1 MKKKH
6 SSQRMTKKQLSR
18 KERESRVRLWLLLG
32 SSLVFLLVVGVLA
45 FGAYQEY
52 VVKPASPVATVNDD
66 DVRIDDY
73 QRRVLYR
80 RFDLRGLLANL
91 DAQMRQ
97 FDPSD
102 ESQQWLYDYFQQQ
115 RQQVEARLMSISTL
129 TLDEMI
135 EEELVSQEAT
145 RRGLTVTDEEV
156 QLEIESQFGY
166 DRDPPIPTPTPITV
180 TVPVTVTPAPTVA
193 LMTEAEFQE
202 SYANYVGNVEEQ
214 TTFREEDFRE
224 LMRSGLLRQKLSDA
238 LGQEVETS
246 GEQVQARH
254 ILLGADDKALA
265 EEILERLR
273 AGEDF
278 AELASEYSTD
288 ESNKD
293 EGGDLGWFSRGSM
306 VEPFEDA
313 AFALQPGE
321 ISDVVET
328 SYGHHIIMLIDR
340 DDDRPFDE
348 DVVEQKRASA
358 LQIWLNEQM
367 NSPAVERYWSS
378 DLVPEDKSP

>member
-1 MKKKH
+1 MKRKR
-6 SSQRMTKKQLSR
+6 SSQSMTKKQLSR
-18 KERESRVRLWLLLG
+18 RERESRVRFWLLLG
-32 SSLVFLLVVGVLA
+32 SSIVFLSVVGVLA

-52 VVKPASPVATVNDD
+52 VVKPASPVATVNNVV
-66 DVRIDDY
+66 VRIDDY

-80 RFDLRGLLANL
+80 RFDLRAVLARL

-115 RQQVEARLMSISTL
+115 RQQVESRLMSVATL

-135 EEELVSQEAT
+135 EDELVRQEASH
-145 RRGLTVTDEEV
+145 RGLMVTDEEI
-156 QLEIESQFGY
+156 QLEIEEQFGY

-202 SYANYVGNVEEQ
+202 SYTKYVNNVEEQ
-214 TTFREEDFRE
+214 TTFREEEFRE
-224 LMRSGLLRQKLSDA
+224 LMRSSLLRQKLQDA
-238 LGQEVETS
+238 LGQEVGIS

-254 ILLGADDKALA
+254 ILLGIDDKALA

-293 EGGDLGWFSRGSM
+293 EGGDLGWFARGSM

-321 ISDVVET
+321 LSDVVET
-328 SYGHHIIMLIDR
+328 SYGYHIIQLIER

-348 DVVEQKRASA
+348 GIVEQKRSGA
-358 LQIWLNEQM
+358 LQVWLNEQM
-367 NSPAVERYWSS
+367 SSPSVERYWSS
-378 DLVPEDKSP
+378 DLIPQDKSP

>member
-52 VVKPASPVATVNDD
+52 VVKPASPVATVNDVV
-66 DVRIDDY
+66 VRIDDY

-80 RFDLRGLLANL
+80 RFDLRALLANL

-97 FDPSD
+97 FDPSE

-135 EEELVSQEAT
+135 EEELVRQEAI

-166 DRDPPIPTPTPITV
+166 DRDPPIPTTTPITV

-358 LQIWLNEQM
+358 LQILLNEQM
-367 NSPAVERYWSS
+367 NSPAVERY
-378 DLVPEDKSP
+378 